1 MSVTSNSSISQT
13 YNSKINKIWFYSGSI
28 LRKLILSLST
38 KNELNIKSPEYTFH
52 FPFASIKG
60 FQLTSLLITHFH
72 VFSTI
77 YSCGL
82 VEGVNCITNSKLFWN
97 ASLFLWKRANN
108 LRTLHSNIRNKHSL
122 SSLSKQHVFV
132 ASTAKRVGYIALSR
146 PCVQH
151 SHDSVASINDS
162 DSYKV
167 QITIVEVSQKLQ
179 SK

>member
-1 MSVTSNSSISQT
+1 MILFRQHSE
-13 YNSKINKIWFYSGSI
+13 KINPIFINKKWTEHKIPRVHF
-28 LRKLILSLST
+28 SLSFR
-38 KNELNIKSPEYTFH
+38 LNQGF
-52 FPFASIKG
+52 SIN
-60 FQLTSLLITHFH
+60 FTIDHALSC
-72 VFSTI
+72 FSTN
-77 YSCGL
+77 SCGL

-146 PCVQH
+146 PCVHH
-151 SHDSVASINDS
+151 SHDSVAPINDS